1 MGLNPNQN
9 AQKDKVVSIFHV
21 SAESK
26 FDWSKKGI
34 NKCPDLESHRKANF
48 KHRV

>member
-1 MGLNPNQN
+1 MPLKQMGLNPNQN

-26 FDWSKKGI
+26 FD
-34 NKCPDLESHRKANF
+34 
-48 KHRV
+48 